1 MRFGCTLLA
10 VADMARAKQFYSDV
24 FGLVVSGDFGANAVL
39 SDGETDCLSL
49 QTADTWRQFIGGRS
63 VAFGSNSFEL
73 YFETAD
79 IDAFVR
85 HLTQLPGV
93 EYVHPLLEHA
103 WGQRAVR
110 IFDPDRHIIE
120 VGEAI
125 SVVVRRF
132 LQDGLTAEETAKRMD
147 VPASY
152 IHAVLDAGGPR
163 AAP

>member
-1 MRFGCTLLA
+1 MQFGSTLLA
-10 VADMARAKQFYSDV
+10 VADMARAKKFYRDV

-39 SDGETDCLSL
+39 SDGKTDCLSL

-63 VAFGSNSFEL
+63 IAFGSNSFEL
-73 YFETAD
+73 YFEETD
-79 IDAFVR
+79 IDAFVGK
-85 HLTQLPGV
+85 LSQMPDI

-152 IHAVLDAGGPR
+152 IHAVLEAGGPR